1 MNQSLQVKNI
11 FDIAQRAMNAQMT
24 RMNTIASNLANANT
38 VASSEEEAFR
48 PMRPIFETK
57 FSANFNKDGLAT
69 TDVAKIVG
77 LERRAEQKYDPDHPK
92 ADEDGFV
99 YASAVL
105 PEEEMVDML
114 EASRQ
119 YQNNIEV
126 VTTLRALMVRTLSMG
141 KYVWSK

>member
-1 MNQSLQVKNI
+1 MMNQSSQVKNI

-38 VASSEEEAFR
+38 VASTEEEAFR
-48 PMRPIFETK
+48 PMRPVFETK
-57 FSANFNKDGLAT
+57 FSANFNKNGLAT

-141 KYVWSK
+141 K

>member
-1 MNQSLQVKNI
+1 MMNQSSQVKNI

-57 FSANFNKDGLAT
+57 FSENFGKDGVAT
-69 TDVAKIVG
+69 TDVVKIVG

-141 KYVWSK
+141 K

>member
-1 MNQSLQVKNI
+1 MNQSSQVKNI
-11 FDIAQRAMNAQMT
+11 FDVAQRAMNAQMT

-57 FSANFNKDGLAT
+57 FSENFTKDGVAT
-69 TDVAKIVG
+69 TDVVKIVG

-92 ADEDGFV
+92 ADEDGLV

-141 KYVWSK
+141 K

>member
-1 MNQSLQVKNI
+1 MMNQSSQVKNI

-38 VASSEEEAFR
+38 VASSEDEAYR

-57 FSANFNKDGLAT
+57 FAENFGKSGLAT
-69 TDVAKIVG
+69 TDVVEIVG
-77 LERRAEQKYDPDHPK
+77 LERRAERKYQPDHPK
-92 ADEDGFV
+92 ADENGFV

-119 YQNNIEV
+119 YQNNVEV
-126 VTTLRALMVRTLSMG
+126 VTTLRALMMRTLSMG
-141 KYVWSK
+141 K

>member
-1 MNQSLQVKNI
+1 MMNQSSQVKNI

-48 PMRPIFETK
+48 PMRPIFEDK
-57 FSANFNKDGLAT
+57 FSENFQRRCGDN
-69 TDVAKIVG
+69 DVAKIVG

-114 EASRQ
+114 RPAAS
-119 YQNNIEV
+119 
-126 VTTLRALMVRTLSMG
+126 TRTI
-141 KYVWSK
+141 SKL

>member
-1 MNQSLQVKNI
+1 MMNQSSQVKNI

-48 PMRPIFETK
+48 TMRPIFETK
-57 FSANFNKDGLAT
+57 FSENFSKDGVAT
-69 TDVAKIVG
+69 TDVVKIVG
-77 LERRAEQKYDPDHPK
+77 LERRAERKYEPDHPK
-92 ADEDGFV
+92 ADGDGFV

-141 KYVWSK
+141 K

>member
-1 MNQSLQVKNI
+1 MNQSSQVKNI
-11 FDIAQRAMNAQMT
+11 FDVAQRAMNAQMT

-57 FSANFNKDGLAT
+57 FSENFTKDGVAT
-69 TDVAKIVG
+69 TDVVKIVG
-77 LERRAEQKYDPDHPK
+77 LERRAERKYEPDHPK

-119 YQNNIEV
+119 YQNNVEV
-126 VTTLRALMVRTLSMG
+126 VTTLRDLMVRTLCTTQRD
-141 KYVWSK
+141 

>member
-1 MNQSLQVKNI
+1 MNQSSQVKNI
-11 FDIAQRAMNAQMT
+11 FDIAQRAMNAQMA

-38 VASSEEEAFR
+38 VAGSEEEAYR
-48 PMRPIFETK
+48 PMRPVFETK
-57 FSANFNKDGLAT
+57 FSENFNKDGLAT
-69 TDVAKIVG
+69 TDVVEIVA
-77 LERRAEQKYDPDHPK
+77 LERPAERKYDPDHPK

-119 YQNNIEV
+119 YQNNVEV

-141 KYVWSK
+141 K

>member
-1 MNQSLQVKNI
+1 MNQSSQVKNI

-24 RMNTIASNLANANT
+24 RMNTIARNLANANT

-57 FSANFNKDGLAT
+57 FSENFSKDGVAT
-69 TDVAKIVG
+69 TDVVKIVG

-141 KYVWSK
+141 K

>member
-1 MNQSLQVKNI
+1 MMNQSSQVKNI

-57 FSANFNKDGLAT
+57 FSENFGKDGVAT
-69 TDVAKIVG
+69 TDVVEIVG
-77 LERRAEQKYDPDHPK
+77 LERRAERKYAPDHPK

-99 YASAVL
+99 YASAVM

-119 YQNNIEV
+119 YQNNVEV

-141 KYVWSK
+141 K

>member
-1 MNQSLQVKNI
+1 MNQSSQVKNI
-11 FDIAQRAMNAQMT
+11 FDIAQRAMNAQMA

-48 PMRPIFETK
+48 PMRPVFETK
-57 FSANFNKDGLAT
+57 FSENFNKDGLAT
-69 TDVAKIVG
+69 TDVVEIVA
-77 LERRAEQKYDPDHPK
+77 LARPAERKYDPDHPK
-92 ADEDGFV
+92 ANENGFV
-99 YASAVL
+99 FASPVL

-119 YQNNIEV
+119 YQNNVEV

-141 KYVWSK
+141 K

>member
-1 MNQSLQVKNI
+1 MMNKSSQVKNI

-57 FSANFNKDGLAT
+57 FSENFNKDGVAT
-69 TDVAKIVG
+69 TDVVKIVG

-141 KYVWSK
+141 K